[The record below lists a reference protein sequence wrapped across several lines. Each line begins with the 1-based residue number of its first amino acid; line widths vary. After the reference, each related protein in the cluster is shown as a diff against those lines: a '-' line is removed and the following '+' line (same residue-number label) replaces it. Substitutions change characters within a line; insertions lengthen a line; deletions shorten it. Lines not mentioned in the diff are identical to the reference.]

1 MANIQKRFDIKNIYG
16 IISRYS
22 SIIFMKNSKLVSI
35 IGSPSSGKSTL
46 ATSVHYRLKINKKNS
61 IFVGEAATDYIAEWG
76 IPNTPTDQLV
86 IFYEQLGRERMYIDS
101 KEWIICDSSTILNY
115 FYFRSLFGN
124 RLSLKDI
131 ATINHIQKEIL
142 KSLSQWHKIYY
153 VPPFLE
159 DDEND
164 GIRFHNREEIIRL
177 DSIIRNYLELEGIP
191 YVDLS
196 VIPIEERTDW
206 ILKDLL
212 S

>member
-1 MANIQKRFDIKNIYG
+1 VEKCIK
-16 IISRYS
+16 
-22 SIIFMKNSKLVSI
+22 SKAI
-35 IGSPSSGKSTL
+35 TFCGAPSSGKSTL
-46 ATSVHYRLKINKKNS
+46 ATSVHCRLKIDKKNS

-76 IPNTPTDQLV
+76 IPDTPTDQLV
-86 IFYEQLGRERMYIDS
+86 IFYEQLGRERMYIGS

-115 FYFRSLFGN
+115 FYFRSLFDT

-164 GIRFHNREEIIRL
+164 GIRFHNKAEIIRL
-177 DSIIRNYLELEGIP
+177 DSIIKNYLELERIPYIDLSGIP
-191 YVDLS
+191 
-196 VIPIEERTDW
+196 IGERTDW
-206 ILKDLL
+206 ILKDLSL
-212 S
+212 

>member
-1 MANIQKRFDIKNIYG
+1 
-16 IISRYS
+16 
-22 SIIFMKNSKLVSI
+22 MKINMKEETKSKAI
-35 IGSPSSGKSTL
+35 TFCGAPSSGKSTL
-46 ATSVHYRLKINKKNS
+46 ATSIHHGLKVRKKNS

-76 IPNTPTDQLV
+76 IPDTPTDQLV
-86 IFYEQLGRERMYIDS
+86 IFYKQLGRERMYVGS
-101 KEWIICDSSTILNY
+101 KDWIICDSSTILNY

-124 RLSLKDI
+124 QLSLKDI
-131 ATINHIQKEIL
+131 ATINHVQKEIL

-164 GIRFHNREEIIRL
+164 GIRFHNKEEIIRL
-177 DSIIRNYLELEGIP
+177 DSIIKNYLELERIP

-196 VIPIEERTDW
+196 VIPIENRTEW
-206 ILKDLL
+206 VLKDLL

>member
-1 MANIQKRFDIKNIYG
+1 MRD
-16 IISRYS
+16 
-22 SIIFMKNSKLVSI
+22 SKLISI
-35 IGSPSSGKSTL
+35 IGSPMSGKSTL
-46 ATSVHYRLKINKKNS
+46 ATSVHYRLKIRKKNS

-76 IPNTPTDQLV
+76 IPDTPTDQLV
-86 IFYEQLGRERMYIDS
+86 IFYKQLGRERMYVGS
-101 KEWIICDSSTILNY
+101 KEWIVCDSSTILNY

-124 RLSLKDI
+124 QLSLKDI

-164 GIRFHNREEIIRL
+164 GIRFHNKEEIIRL
-177 DSIIRNYLELEGIP
+177 DSIIKNYLELERIP

-196 VIPIEERTDW
+196 VIPIEDRTEW
-206 ILKDLL
+206 VLKDLL